1 MYKGEGKL
9 IMFSEL
15 VPYLN
20 VSKYKRTKKYVKTK
34 LMIRIFSNKK
44 YFSFFYFPSCFETNP
59 GGRGWGLSQ
68 VVVRVL

>member
-1 MYKGEGKL
+1 
-9 IMFSEL
+9 MFSEL

-44 YFSFFYFPSCFETNP
+44 YFSFFSF
-59 GGRGWGLSQ
+59 L
-68 VVVRVL
+68 VLKLTLEEEVGVSPKL